1 MEITPTPVTADEVR
15 GWLDRVVHAP
25 IVEDDHARIDE
36 LHELEVLKAA
46 LEARQARLSLAFDT
60 SQRALAAPRGLPSAR
75 QARANADQIALS
87 RRTSPHRGRILL
99 GLAKAVL
106 EEMPHTAR

>member
-1 MEITPTPVTADEVR
+1 MEMAPAPVAADEVR

-25 IVEDDHARIDE
+25 IVADDHARIDE

-60 SQRALAAPRGLPSAR
+60 SQRALAATRGVPTAR
-75 QARANADQIALS
+75 QGRGNAEQIALA